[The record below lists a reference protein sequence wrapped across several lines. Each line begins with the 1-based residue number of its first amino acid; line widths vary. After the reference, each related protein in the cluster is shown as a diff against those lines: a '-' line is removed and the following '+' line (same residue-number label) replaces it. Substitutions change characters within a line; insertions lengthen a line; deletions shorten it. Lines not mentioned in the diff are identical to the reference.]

1 MPKLFALLVLY
12 KGETS
17 ANILKAAFDLASFGY
32 FQRSSIQEF
41 ISFTSKIL
49 TERTTIGERQSV
61 KEGEYMCHA
70 YVRSDSL
77 VGLCFSDHEYPNR
90 VAHTLLTKILEEFT
104 GQVPRSQWTEDKE
117 VTGFSGPLDVHL
129 KKFQNPAEADPMMKV
144 QTELDETKII
154 LHNTIEAV
162 LSRGEKLDDLVNK
175 SEGLSLQSKTFYK
188 TARKT
193 NSCCGSWT

>member
-1 MPKLFALLVLY
+1 MEK
-12 KGETS
+12 
-17 ANILKAAFDLASFGY
+17 
-32 FQRSSIQEF
+32 SSIKQ
-41 ISFTSKIL
+41 IL
-49 TERTTIGERQSV
+49 FNGRVSIKLLHITLLGERQSV

-77 VGLCFSDHEYPNR
+77 VGLCVSDHEYPNR
-90 VAHTLLTKILEEFT
+90 VAHTLLTKILEDFT
-104 GQVPRSQWTEDKE
+104 AQVPRSQWPEGKE
-117 VTGFSGPLDVHL
+117 VAGFSGPLDVHL

-162 LSRGEKLDDLVNK
+162 LSRGEKLDDLVDK